1 MEPYVHLHVHSQYS
15 LLDGQ
20 AAIKELVNKAS
31 SDGMRG
37 IALTDHGTMFG
48 IKEFYNCIKKKNAPI
63 LAQEKELKAKI
74 NSLKEQDTLSDDE
87 QQTLSELESE
97 LKTVQAQVFKPIMG
111 CETYC
116 ARRGRALKDKNV
128 PHPYYPNRSADNSGW
143 HLILLAKNLQGYKN
157 LIKMVSIS
165 FTEGFYGKPRIDKE
179 LLEKYHEGII
189 VSSACLGGEI
199 AQHIM
204 HGNIA
209 EAEKSIEWF
218 KGIFGDDYYLEVQR
232 HKTDKPDGNTSVYE
246 EQERVNGV
254 ILELAKKYGVKV
266 IATNDSHFVNEED
279 AEAHDRLVCLST
291 GKRVDDQQRLHYTK
305 QEWIKTQA
313 EMNAIFA
320 DIPEVLRNTQE
331 ILDKVELYSID
342 NPPLMP
348 DFPIPEGFADDD
360 EYLGHLT
367 YIGAEKKYGENLTDE
382 VRERID
388 FELSTIKNMGFP
400 GYFLIVQDFIA
411 AARSMGVFVGPGR
424 GSAAGS
430 AVAYCLNITD
440 IDPIKYDLLF
450 ERFLNPDRISMPDI
464 DIDFDDDGRAEVLRW
479 VTEKYGYEKV
489 AHIITYG
496 TMATKSS
503 IKDVA
508 RVYGVDIPTSNRL
521 AKLVPDKIE
530 GVKKVTLKDAIEHV
544 PELAKATVGTDTLVR
559 ETLKYAQ
566 QLEGNVRNTG
576 VHACGIIIGKTDISD
591 VVPISTVEDKETK
604 EKLLVTQY
612 EGSVIE
618 ETGLIKM
625 DFLGLKTLSV
635 IKEALLNIK
644 ARHGVEVDIDNIPLD
659 DPKTYKLYSDGR
671 TIGTFQFESA
681 GMQKYLRELRPSA
694 FEDLIAMNAL
704 YRPGPMEYIPDFIA
718 RKHGR
723 SPIVYDLPCMERF
736 LKDTYGITVYQEQ
749 VMLLSREIAGF
760 TRGQSDEL
768 RKAMGKKLEDKM
780 AALKVKF
787 MAGGTKN
794 GYDEKVLEKIWN
806 DWKEFAKYAFN
817 KSHATCYSWVAYQ
830 TAYLK
835 ANYPSEYLAGALS
848 RNLNNITELTKL
860 MDEARSLGIKVLG
873 PDINE
878 SGYKFSVNSRGD
890 IRFGLSAIKN
900 VGGAVVENI
909 LQVREEGGAFKDV
922 YDFFERVDLSIIN
935 SKALDSLVYAGS
947 FDSFGIT
954 RELYHDLDPEDR
966 TESNFL
972 SSLIR
977 YGKLLAEEKH
987 INEHSLFGGDD
998 EAMQLPRPPY
1008 PTHEATTGDLERLS
1022 KEKDLVGLY
1031 LSANPLAPYR
1041 LLLDY
1046 HCNMNTNQ
1054 LSEYIESGQ
1063 RGSYTLGGMITKVF
1077 EGRAKNGNL
1086 YGRMTIEDYHGNY
1099 EIAIFG
1105 DKYLELKS
1113 FINKDSLVLIHGDI
1127 ESRPF
1132 RPDELE
1138 FNIKRI
1144 SQMTE
1149 TMQEH
1154 VLNVVQIAI
1163 PVDAFREDELLDLT
1177 TFLENNKGESK
1188 LYIRVIDPNGQLDS
1202 TLEFTGHG
1210 IRPSTSVLEY
1220 CEAHGY
1226 ELKAKNSNNV

>member
-1 MEPYVHLHVHSQYS
+1 MESYVHLHVHSQYS

-20 AAIKELVNKAS
+20 ASIAGLVDKAM
-31 SDGMRG
+31 SDGMKG
-37 IALTDHGTMFG
+37 IALTDHGTMYG
-48 IKEFYNCIKKKNAPI
+48 IKEFYNYIKKKNASYI
-63 LAQEKELKAKI
+63 AQQKELTSKVQALKELETRSAEEEQ
-74 NSLKEQDTLSDDE
+74 SLKELED
-87 QQTLSELESE
+87 ELESVSR
-97 LKTVQAQVFKPIMG
+97 KIFKPIIG
-111 CETYC
+111 CEAYC
-116 ARRGRALKDKNV
+116 ARRSRNLKDKNV
-128 PHPYYPNRSADNSGW
+128 PHPYYPNRSIDNSGW
-143 HLILLAKNLQGYKN
+143 HLVLLAKNLQGYKN
-157 LIKMVSIS
+157 LIKMISIG

-179 LLEKYHEGII
+179 LLEQYHEGVI
-189 VSSACLGGEI
+189 VSSACLGGEV
-199 AQHIM
+199 AQHIL
-204 HGNIA
+204 HGNID
-209 EAEKSIEWF
+209 EAEKTILWF
-218 KGIFGDDYYLEVQR
+218 KSIFGGDYYLEVQR
-232 HKTDKPDGNTSVYE
+232 HKTDKPDANTTVYE
-246 EQERVNGV
+246 DQERVNQV
-254 ILELAKKYGVKV
+254 ILELGKRLGVKV
-266 IATNDSHFVNEED
+266 IATNDSHFVNEDD

-291 GKRVDDQQRLHYTK
+291 GKRVDDQNRLHYTK

-313 EMNAIFA
+313 EMNEIFA
-320 DIPEVLRNTQE
+320 DIPEVLSNTQE
-331 ILDKVELYSID
+331 IVDKVELYSID
-342 NPPLMP
+342 SSPLMP
-348 DFPIPEGFADDD
+348 DFPIPEGFANDDD
-360 EYLGHLT
+360 YLRHLT
-367 YIGAEKKYGENLTDE
+367 YIGAEKKYGKEGLTDE
-382 VRERID
+382 IRERID
-388 FELSTIKNMGFP
+388 FELETIKKMGFP

-411 AARSMGVFVGPGR
+411 AAREMGVFVGPGR

-508 RVYGVDIPTSNRL
+508 RVYGVDIATSNYLARL
-521 AKLVPDKIE
+521 IPDKID
-530 GVKKVTLKDAIEHV
+530 GVKKVTLKAAIEHD
-544 PELAKATVGTDTLVR
+544 PHLSRAAVGTDLLVR

-576 VHACGIIIGKTDISD
+576 VHACGIIIGKTAISD

-644 ARHGVEVDIDNIPLD
+644 ARHGVDVDIDHIPLD
-659 DPKTYKLYSDGR
+659 DPKTYKLYSEGR
-671 TIGTFQFESA
+671 TVGTFQFESA
-681 GMQKYLRELRPSA
+681 GMQKYLRELQPSA

-787 MAGGTKN
+787 MDGGTKN
-794 GYDEKVLEKIWN
+794 GYEATILEKIWS

-848 RNLNNITELTKL
+848 RNLDNIKELTKL
-860 MDEARSLGIKVLG
+860 MDEARSLKIKVLG

-878 SGYKFSVNSRGD
+878 SSYKFSVNEQGD

-900 VGGAVVENI
+900 VGSAAVENI
-909 LQVREEGGAFKDV
+909 LQVRAEGGPFKNI
-922 YDFFERVDLSIIN
+922 YDFFERIDLSIIN
-935 SKALDSLVYAGS
+935 SKALDSLIYAGS
-947 FDSFGIT
+947 FDTFGLT
-954 RELYHDLDPEDR
+954 RELYHDPAPDAR
-966 TESNFL
+966 IESSFIA
-972 SSLIR
+972 SLIR
-977 YGKLLAEEKH
+977 YGKMLAEEKH
-987 INEHSLFGGDD
+987 LSEHSLFGEEE
-998 EAMQLPRPPY
+998 EAMQIPRPAY
-1008 PTHEATTGDLERLS
+1008 PTHEPTTGLLERLS
-1022 KEKDLVGLY
+1022 KEKELVGLY
-1031 LSANPLAPYR
+1031 LSTNPLDPYR
-1041 LLLDY
+1041 MLIKHY
-1046 HCNMNTNQ
+1046 CTITT
-1054 LSEYIESGQ
+1054 SEIDETINDGYV
-1063 RGSYTLGGMITKVF
+1063 GSYILGGMITKVEERRSKSGSLF
-1077 EGRAKNGNL
+1077 GNV
-1086 YGRMTIEDYHGNY
+1086 TIEDYGGSY
-1099 EIAIFG
+1099 TFSIYG
-1105 DKYLELKS
+1105 DRYLELKS
-1113 FINKDSLVLIHGDI
+1113 YLNQESLVVVYGDI
-1127 ESRPF
+1127 VARPF
-1132 RPDELE
+1132 KPDELQ
-1138 FNIKRI
+1138 FVIKSIR
-1144 SQMTE
+1144 QMTD
-1149 TMQEH
+1149 TLQEAT
-1154 VLNVVQIAI
+1154 LNVVQIGI
-1163 PVDAFREDELLDLT
+1163 PVQDLDETALHDLT
-1177 TFLENNKGESK
+1177 TFLENNRGESK
-1188 LYIRVIDPNGQLDS
+1188 LYIRILDKQGTLDS
-1202 TLEFTGHG
+1202 TLEFTRHG
-1210 IRPSTSVLEY
+1210 ISPSSALLRY
-1220 CEAHGY
+1220 CEDRGY
-1226 ELKAKNSNNV
+1226 VLLAKNSNV

>member
-254 ILELAKKYGVKV
+254 ILELAKKHGVKV

-348 DFPIPEGFADDD
+348 DFPIPEGFANDD
-360 EYLGHLT
+360 EYLRHLT

-544 PELAKATVGTDTLVR
+544 PELAKAAVGTDTLVR

-659 DPKTYKLYSDGR
+659 DPKTYKLYSDGK

-694 FEDLIAMNAL
+694 FEDLIAMHAL
-704 YRPGPMEYIPDFIA
+704 YRPGPME
-718 RKHGR
+718 
-723 SPIVYDLPCMERF
+723 
-736 LKDTYGITVYQEQ
+736 
-749 VMLLSREIAGF
+749 
-760 TRGQSDEL
+760 
-768 RKAMGKKLEDKM
+768 
-780 AALKVKF
+780 
-787 MAGGTKN
+787 
-794 GYDEKVLEKIWN
+794 
-806 DWKEFAKYAFN
+806 
-817 KSHATCYSWVAYQ
+817 
-830 TAYLK
+830 
-835 ANYPSEYLAGALS
+835 
-848 RNLNNITELTKL
+848 
-860 MDEARSLGIKVLG
+860 
-873 PDINE
+873 
-878 SGYKFSVNSRGD
+878 
-890 IRFGLSAIKN
+890 
-900 VGGAVVENI
+900 
-909 LQVREEGGAFKDV
+909 
-922 YDFFERVDLSIIN
+922 
-935 SKALDSLVYAGS
+935 
-947 FDSFGIT
+947 
-954 RELYHDLDPEDR
+954 
-966 TESNFL
+966 
-972 SSLIR
+972 
-977 YGKLLAEEKH
+977 
-987 INEHSLFGGDD
+987 
-998 EAMQLPRPPY
+998 
-1008 PTHEATTGDLERLS
+1008 
-1022 KEKDLVGLY
+1022 
-1031 LSANPLAPYR
+1031 
-1041 LLLDY
+1041 
-1046 HCNMNTNQ
+1046 
-1054 LSEYIESGQ
+1054 
-1063 RGSYTLGGMITKVF
+1063 
-1077 EGRAKNGNL
+1077 
-1086 YGRMTIEDYHGNY
+1086 
-1099 EIAIFG
+1099 
-1105 DKYLELKS
+1105 
-1113 FINKDSLVLIHGDI
+1113 
-1127 ESRPF
+1127 
-1132 RPDELE
+1132 
-1138 FNIKRI
+1138 
-1144 SQMTE
+1144 
-1149 TMQEH
+1149 
-1154 VLNVVQIAI
+1154 
-1163 PVDAFREDELLDLT
+1163 
-1177 TFLENNKGESK
+1177 
-1188 LYIRVIDPNGQLDS
+1188 
-1202 TLEFTGHG
+1202 
-1210 IRPSTSVLEY
+1210 
-1220 CEAHGY
+1220 
-1226 ELKAKNSNNV
+1226 

>member
-1 MEPYVHLHVHSQYS
+1 MTPYVHLHVHSQYS

-20 AAIKELVNKAS
+20 SSIEGLVNKAI
-31 SDGMRG
+31 SDGMKG
-37 IALTDHGTMFG
+37 IALTDHGSMFG
-48 IKEFYNCIKKKNAPI
+48 IKEFYNYVKKKNAPV
-63 LAQEKELKAKI
+63 
-74 NSLKEQDTLSDDE
+74 
-87 QQTLSELESE
+87 LSEIKSIKTKVKALEESTTDIEVSSNVISE
-97 LKTVQAQVFKPIMG
+97 LKLRLEQLEQQIFKPILG
-111 CETYC
+111 CEAYC
-116 ARRGRALKDKNV
+116 ARRNRLLKDKDV
-128 PHPYYPNRSADNSGW
+128 PNPYYPNRSIDNSGW
-143 HLILLAKNLQGYKN
+143 HLVLLAKNEVGYRN
-157 LIKMVSIS
+157 LIKMVSYS
-165 FTEGFYGKPRIDKE
+165 WTEGFYGKPRIDKE

-189 VSSACLGGEI
+189 VSSACLGGEVP
-199 AQHIM
+199 QHIM
-204 HGNIA
+204 HNNIA
-209 EAEKSIEWF
+209 EAEKSIQWF
-218 KGIFGDDYYLEVQR
+218 KNLFGDDYYLELQR
-232 HKTDKPDGNTSVYE
+232 HKTNKPNANTEVYE
-246 EQERVNGV
+246 EQEKVNKV
-254 ILELAKKYGVKV
+254 LLELGKKYNVKL

-279 AEAHDRLVCLST
+279 GEAHDRLVCLST
-291 GKRVDDQQRLHYTK
+291 GRRVDDPQRMHYSK
-305 QEWIKTQA
+305 QEWIKTQE
-313 EMNAIFA
+313 EMNEIFS
-320 DIPEVLRNTQE
+320 DIPEVLQNTIE
-331 ILDKVELYSID
+331 IVDKVELYSID
-342 NPPLMP
+342 SDPLMP
-348 DFPIPEGFADDD
+348 DFPIPEGFTDDD
-360 EYLGHLT
+360 DYLKYLT
-367 YIGAEKKYGENLTDE
+367 YLGAEKKYPGDLLTAE

-388 FELSTIKNMGFP
+388 FELETIKKMGFP

-411 AARSMGVFVGPGR
+411 AARNMGVFVGPGR

-430 AVAYCLNITD
+430 AVAYCLGITD
-440 IDPIKYDLLF
+440 IDPIRYDLLF

-479 VTEKYGYEKV
+479 VTEKYGHEKV

-530 GVKKVTLKDAIEHV
+530 GLKKVTLKDAIEYV
-544 PELAKATVGTDTLVR
+544 PELGKASVGTDILVR

-576 VHACGIIIGKTDISD
+576 VHACGIIIGKTAISD
-591 VVPISTVEDKETK
+591 VVPISTAEDKDTK

-635 IKEALLNIK
+635 IKETLQNIK
-644 ARHGVEVDIDNIPLD
+644 ARHGIEINIDTIPLD
-659 DPKTYKLYSDGR
+659 DPKTYKLYSDGK
-671 TIGTFQFESA
+671 TVGTFQFESA
-681 GMQKYLRELRPSA
+681 GMQKYLRELKPSA

-723 SPIVYDLPCMERF
+723 NPIVYDLPCMERF

-787 MAGGTKN
+787 ISGGVAN
-794 GYDEKVLEKIWN
+794 GYDNNILEKIWK
-806 DWKEFAKYAFN
+806 DWAEFAKYAFN

-848 RNLNNITELTKL
+848 RNLNNIVELTKL

-878 SGYKFSVNSRGD
+878 SEYKFSVNSRGD

-900 VGGAVVENI
+900 VGGSVVESI
-909 LQVREEGGAFKDV
+909 LYERKERGAFKDV
-922 YDFFERVDLSIIN
+922 YDFFERVDLGSVN

-954 RELYHDLDPEDR
+954 RELYHDPAPGARAEDY
-966 TESNFL
+966 FL
-972 SSLIR
+972 AALTR
-977 YGKLLAEEKH
+977 YGKSLQGEKH
-987 INEHSLFGGDD
+987 LSENSLFGIDE
-998 EAMQLPRPPY
+998 EAMQIPRPAK
-1008 PTHEATTGDLERLS
+1008 PTHEPSVGDLDRLS
-1022 KEKDLVGLY
+1022 KEKELVGLY

-1041 LLLDY
+1041 LLLKY
-1046 HCNMNTNQ
+1046 FCNADTQTLQDNLTT
-1054 LSEYIESGQ
+1054 GQ
-1063 RGSYTLGGMITKVF
+1063 KGSYIIGGMITNVF
-1077 EGRAKNGNL
+1077 EGRTKNGNL
-1086 YGRMTIEDYHGNY
+1086 YGRLTIEDYEGNY
-1099 EIAIFG
+1099 ELAIFG
-1105 DKYLELKS
+1105 DKYLEQKS
-1113 FINKDSLVLIHGDI
+1113 FINKDSLVLIYGDI

-1132 RPDELE
+1132 RQDDLE
-1138 FNIKRI
+1138 FVIKRI
-1144 SQMTE
+1144 TQMTE
-1149 TMQEH
+1149 TMQEQ
-1154 VLNVVQIAI
+1154 VLQTLQIGI
-1163 PVDAFREDELLDLT
+1163 PVDVLNETSMYDLS
-1177 TFLENNKGESK
+1177 TFLENNRGESK
-1188 LYIRVIDPNGQLDS
+1188 LYIRLLDPQGVLNS
-1202 TLEFTGHG
+1202 TLEYTKHG
-1210 IRPSTSVLEY
+1210 IKPSSALLEY
-1220 CEAHGY
+1220 CDQNGY
-1226 ELKAKNSNNV
+1226 ELKAK

>member
-20 AAIKELVNKAS
+20 AAIKEIVNKAS

-254 ILELAKKYGVKV
+254 ILELAKKHGVKV

-360 EYLGHLT
+360 EYLRHLT

-440 IDPIKYDLLF
+440 IDPIRYDLLF

-464 DIDFDDDGRAEVLRW
+464 DIDFDDDGRAEH
-479 VTEKYGYEKV
+479 T
-489 AHIITYG
+489 
-496 TMATKSS
+496 
-503 IKDVA
+503 
-508 RVYGVDIPTSNRL
+508 
-521 AKLVPDKIE
+521 
-530 GVKKVTLKDAIEHV
+530 
-544 PELAKATVGTDTLVR
+544 
-559 ETLKYAQ
+559 
-566 QLEGNVRNTG
+566 
-576 VHACGIIIGKTDISD
+576 
-591 VVPISTVEDKETK
+591 
-604 EKLLVTQY
+604 
-612 EGSVIE
+612 
-618 ETGLIKM
+618 
-625 DFLGLKTLSV
+625 
-635 IKEALLNIK
+635 
-644 ARHGVEVDIDNIPLD
+644 
-659 DPKTYKLYSDGR
+659 
-671 TIGTFQFESA
+671 
-681 GMQKYLRELRPSA
+681 
-694 FEDLIAMNAL
+694 
-704 YRPGPMEYIPDFIA
+704 
-718 RKHGR
+718 
-723 SPIVYDLPCMERF
+723 
-736 LKDTYGITVYQEQ
+736 
-749 VMLLSREIAGF
+749 
-760 TRGQSDEL
+760 
-768 RKAMGKKLEDKM
+768 
-780 AALKVKF
+780 
-787 MAGGTKN
+787 
-794 GYDEKVLEKIWN
+794 
-806 DWKEFAKYAFN
+806 
-817 KSHATCYSWVAYQ
+817 
-830 TAYLK
+830 
-835 ANYPSEYLAGALS
+835 
-848 RNLNNITELTKL
+848 
-860 MDEARSLGIKVLG
+860 
-873 PDINE
+873 
-878 SGYKFSVNSRGD
+878 
-890 IRFGLSAIKN
+890 
-900 VGGAVVENI
+900 
-909 LQVREEGGAFKDV
+909 
-922 YDFFERVDLSIIN
+922 
-935 SKALDSLVYAGS
+935 
-947 FDSFGIT
+947 
-954 RELYHDLDPEDR
+954 
-966 TESNFL
+966 
-972 SSLIR
+972 
-977 YGKLLAEEKH
+977 
-987 INEHSLFGGDD
+987 
-998 EAMQLPRPPY
+998 
-1008 PTHEATTGDLERLS
+1008 
-1022 KEKDLVGLY
+1022 
-1031 LSANPLAPYR
+1031 
-1041 LLLDY
+1041 
-1046 HCNMNTNQ
+1046 
-1054 LSEYIESGQ
+1054 
-1063 RGSYTLGGMITKVF
+1063 
-1077 EGRAKNGNL
+1077 
-1086 YGRMTIEDYHGNY
+1086 
-1099 EIAIFG
+1099 
-1105 DKYLELKS
+1105 
-1113 FINKDSLVLIHGDI
+1113 
-1127 ESRPF
+1127 
-1132 RPDELE
+1132 
-1138 FNIKRI
+1138 
-1144 SQMTE
+1144 
-1149 TMQEH
+1149 
-1154 VLNVVQIAI
+1154 
-1163 PVDAFREDELLDLT
+1163 
-1177 TFLENNKGESK
+1177 
-1188 LYIRVIDPNGQLDS
+1188 
-1202 TLEFTGHG
+1202 
-1210 IRPSTSVLEY
+1210 
-1220 CEAHGY
+1220 
-1226 ELKAKNSNNV
+1226 